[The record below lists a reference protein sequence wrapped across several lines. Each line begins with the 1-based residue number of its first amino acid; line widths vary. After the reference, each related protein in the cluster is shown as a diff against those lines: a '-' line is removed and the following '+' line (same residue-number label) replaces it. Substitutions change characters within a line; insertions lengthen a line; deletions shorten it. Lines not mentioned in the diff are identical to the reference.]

1 MPKLDLGP
9 NDYRVRDP
17 KTGRWNFRDDPKLAR
32 NYLVVLLAVLVFI
45 FFTRNEGSRESLFG
59 VTAMFSFF
67 AGGMFAVWLK
77 DRY

>member
-1 MPKLDLGP
+1 MRNLDLGP

-32 NYLVVLLAVLVFI
+32 NYLFVLIAVLIFI
-45 FFTRNEGSRESLFG
+45 FVTRNDGTRESLFG
-59 VTAMFSFF
+59 ITAMFSFV
-67 AGGMFAVWLK
+67 AGGMFSIWLK